1 MDTSQTDLSVDDDH
15 RMAGVEKR
23 KGVLA
28 LIIGCNTVL
37 FGSLDLKEA
46 LRYISLAGF
55 EAAELRACMAQHVW
69 PDFSEDKIAQ
79 TKEILDQSGLKIVA
93 MEAVANLLEAEQRE
107 WFYSALRLAKALGV
121 PLVTT
126 GSGGKD
132 NEEDLR
138 QIEAAIPEVAA
149 QAESIGV
156 KWPSN
161 PTYAAVHDVASAL
174 RMVEAAKSE
183 WVGLNYD
190 ATHLYR
196 EGEDILAAWDRRAPH
211 VIHIHFRDLLGG
223 ENKQIGPPINQVPG
237 LGVLDLP
244 ALLKRIV
251 ASGYQGA
258 LDLEVIGASEY
269 PGEESLGIA
278 AQSGA
283 TSGAASKR
291 SKGKSDPLT
300 TQVAR
305 RASASESELLD
316 GGDR

>member
-1 MDTSQTDLSVDDDH
+1 M
-15 RMAGVEKR
+15 
-23 KGVLA
+23 
-28 LIIGCNTVL
+28 IIGCNTVL

-55 EAAELRACMAQHVW
+55 EAAELSCLRMAQHVW

-138 QIEAAIPEVAA
+138 QIEAVIPEVTA

-156 KWPSN
+156 KVAVKPHVH
-161 PTYAAVHDVASAL
+161 AAVHDVASAL

-196 EGEDILAAWDRRAPH
+196 EGEDILAAWDRLAPH

-278 AQSGA
+278 AQSRGYI
-283 TSGAASKR
+283 R
-291 SKGKSDPLT
+291 RCLEEIQGKK
-300 TQVAR
+300 
-305 RASASESELLD
+305 
-316 GGDR
+316 